1 MDYDADRAPEP
12 RAWKDVPQEERLRA
26 VEAHHHALSRPHP
39 PMPKP
44 RVHAALH
51 LVVEDQLASGEP
63 PQARGAVER
72 LVAGGLTRHE
82 ALHVV
87 GRVAADALDA
97 ALAGGRFDAA
107 AYARALDALGPG
119 RAP

>member
-1 MDYDADRAPEP
+1 MDYDADRDPDLN
-12 RAWKDVPQEERLRA
+12 AWKEASQDERLRA
-26 VEAHHHALSRPHP
+26 VEEHHRALGGPHP

-51 LVVEDQLASGEP
+51 LVVEDQLATGEP
-63 PQARGAVER
+63 PEARRALER

-82 ALHVV
+82 ALHAV

-97 ALAGGRFDAA
+97 ALAGGRFDRE
-107 AYARALDALGPG
+107 AYARALEALRPGP
-119 RAP
+119 RS

>member
-1 MDYDADRAPEP
+1 MDYDADSAPDLN
-12 RAWKDVPQEERLRA
+12 AWKDASQDERLRA
-26 VEAHHHALSRPHP
+26 VDEHHRALGRPHP

-51 LVVEDQLASGEP
+51 LVVEDQLATGEP
-63 PQARGAVER
+63 PEARRALER

-82 ALHVV
+82 ALHAV

-97 ALAGGRFDAA
+97 ALAGGRFDRE
-107 AYARALDALGPG
+107 AYARALEALRPG